1 MKKIFV
7 VLMAL
12 MALTFTQC
20 KPDNGNEDG
29 DKIRVRCDVPIN
41 SKGING
47 TRSDFADFTTDGS
60 IMWSVGTE
68 RLYLAVPNNGDPQII
83 ELVADE
89 HTMKANILAF
99 EGEVDENLLANGGV
113 YEVWYFGNS
122 KTYGPQTYSETK
134 SGDVIKSISGS
145 IATQSGNL
153 SDLGKYHIAK
163 TTVTAK
169 YEDGEIVLPLRG
181 TLRSEVAIA
190 HLDLNG
196 VNSLQG
202 NAVIGTDYTYS
213 YNVGSGQ
220 FEFAVTGGTS
230 INVTDGSAT
239 SYVMLLPNATNDV
252 VLESSKGTY
261 TFKNAIEANKFYFR
275 YLDNYVMAPLEW
287 EGGSGGGGGGGGVGL
302 ASFSYNFDD
311 GSLSGWRTFEGDG
324 NKGNGWVI
332 SPTYSGAMGIN
343 YSKNLKGTD
352 GTDCL
357 VSISWNSME
366 NDSQCYPNSYIVT
379 EEVCSIT
386 ANSVLTWK
394 VRAPGSSTGEC
405 YEVVV
410 SEDNSTFEAI
420 YTETIKNKSVMQS
433 RELNIAAVAADKV
446 GKSLYIGFRHYMPA
460 ANDYCTHVCIDDVAY
475 TSN

>member
-20 KPDNGNEDG
+20 KPDNGNEGG

-99 EGEVDENLLANGGV
+99 EGEVDENLLANGEV

-145 IATQSGNL
+145 ISTQSGNL

-169 YEDGEIVLPLRG
+169 YVDGEIVLPLRG

-190 HLDLNG
+190 HLDLDG

-202 NAVIGTDYTYS
+202 DAVIGTNYTYS
-213 YNVGSGQ
+213 YNAGSGQ

-261 TFKNAIEANKFYFR
+261 TFKNAIEANKFYFK
-275 YLDNYVMAPLEW
+275 YLEDYVKAPLEW
-287 EGGSGGGGGGGGVGL
+287 EGGSGGGAAGT
-302 ASFSYNFDD
+302 FSYNFDD
-311 GSLSGWRTFEGDG
+311 GSLSGWRTFTGSG
-324 NKGNGWVI
+324 NAGNGWVI
-332 SPTYSGAMGIN
+332 SPVVPSYYPATYQTI
-343 YSKNLKGTD
+343 YKGTD
-352 GTDCL
+352 GTECI
-357 VSISWNSME
+357 VSISYDNINGSP
-366 NDSQCYPNSYIVT
+366 YKPHAYIVT
-379 EEVCSIT
+379 DAAYSVS
-386 ANSVLTWK
+386 ANSVLTWN
-394 VRAPGSSTGEC
+394 VRAPFSSVGEY

-420 YTETIKNKSVMQS
+420 HSETVSNTNMAAKT
-433 RELNIAAVAADKV
+433 LNIADVAADKV
-446 GKSLYIGFRHYMPA
+446 GKSLYIGFRHYRA
-460 ANDYCTHVCIDDVAY
+460 SSNTNAGHICIDDV
-475 TSN
+475 TLSGN

>member
-1 MKKIFV
+1 MKKIFT
-7 VLMAL
+7 VLMVL

-20 KPDNGNEDG
+20 KPDNGNEGG

-99 EGEVDENLLANGGV
+99 EGEVDEDLLVNGEV

-181 TLRSEVAIA
+181 TLKSEVAIA
-190 HLDLNG
+190 HLDLDGVTELNG
-196 VNSLQG
+196 D
-202 NAVIGTDYTYS
+202 AVVGTNYTYS
-213 YNVGSGQ
+213 YNAGSGQ
-220 FEFAVTGGTS
+220 FEFDVTGGTS

-287 EGGSGGGGGGGGVGL
+287 TGGGSGGAAGT
-302 ASFSYNFDD
+302 FSYNFDD
-311 GSLSGWRTFEGDG
+311 GSLDGWRTFTGSG
-324 NKGNGWVI
+324 NYGNGWVI
-332 SPTYSGAMGIN
+332 SPYAHTY
-343 YSKNLKGTD
+343 YKGT
-352 GTDCL
+352 GETECI
-357 VSISWNSME
+357 VSISYDMMAGST
-366 NDSQCYPNSYIVT
+366 YKPVSYVVT
-379 EEVCSIT
+379 EESYLVL
-386 ANSVLTWK
+386 ANSVLTWNVK
-394 VRAPGSSTGEC
+394 APASGEGEY

-410 SEDNSTFEAI
+410 SEDNSTFETI
-420 YTETIKNKSVMQS
+420 SSETVSTATMTAKT
-433 RELNIAAVAADKV
+433 LNIANVAADKV
-446 GKSLYIGFRHYMPA
+446 GKSLYIGFRHYMP
-460 ANDYCTHVCIDDVAY
+460 NNKTTSNVSHICIDDVIL
-475 TSN
+475 SGN

>member
-20 KPDNGNEDG
+20 KPDNGNEGG

-99 EGEVDENLLANGGV
+99 EGEVDENLLANGEV

-145 IATQSGNL
+145 ISTQSGNL

-169 YEDGEIVLPLRG
+169 YVDGEIVLPLRG

-190 HLDLNG
+190 HLDLDG

-202 NAVIGTDYTYS
+202 DAVVGTNYTYS
-213 YNVGSGQ
+213 YNAGSGQ

-261 TFKNAIEANKFYFR
+261 TFKNAIEANKFYFK
-275 YLDNYVMAPLEW
+275 YLEDYVKAPLEW
-287 EGGSGGGGGGGGVGL
+287 EGGSGGGAAG
-302 ASFSYNFDD
+302 AFSYNFDD
-311 GSLSGWRTFEGDG
+311 GSLDGWRTFTGSG
-324 NKGNGWVI
+324 NYGNGWVI
-332 SPTYSGAMGIN
+332 SPYSNAF
-343 YSKNLKGTD
+343 YKGTD
-352 GTDCL
+352 GTNCL
-357 VSISWNSME
+357 VSISYDLLGS
-366 NDSQCYPNSYIVT
+366 SAYKPHAYIVT
-379 EEVCSIT
+379 DAAYSVS
-386 ANSVLTWK
+386 ANSVLTWN
-394 VRAPGSSTGEC
+394 VRAPYSSVGEY

-420 YTETIKNKSVMQS
+420 YSETVSNTNMVAKT
-433 RELNIAAVAADKV
+433 LNIADVAADKV
-446 GKSLYIGFRHYMPA
+446 GKSLYIGFRHYRDRSNTNA
-460 ANDYCTHVCIDDVAY
+460 AHICIDDV
-475 TSN
+475 TLSGN

>member
-12 MALTFTQC
+12 MALIFTQC
-20 KPDNGNEDG
+20 KPDNGNEGG

-99 EGEVDENLLANGGV
+99 EGEVDENLLANGEV

-145 IATQSGNL
+145 ISTQSGNL

-169 YEDGEIVLPLRG
+169 YVDGEIVLPLRG

-190 HLDLNG
+190 HLDLDG

-202 NAVIGTDYTYS
+202 DAVIGTNYTYS
-213 YNVGSGQ
+213 YNAGSGQ
-220 FEFAVTGGTS
+220 FEFDVTGGTS

-261 TFKNAIEANKFYFR
+261 TFKNAIEANKFYFK
-275 YLDNYVMAPLEW
+275 YLEDYVKAPLEW
-287 EGGSGGGGGGGGVGL
+287 EGGSGGGAAG
-302 ASFSYNFDD
+302 AFSYNFDD
-311 GSLSGWRTFEGDG
+311 GSLSGWRTFTGANYSGD
-324 NKGNGWVI
+324 GWVI
-332 SPTYSGAMGIN
+332 SPYSNAF
-343 YSKNLKGTD
+343 YKGTG
-352 GTDCL
+352 GTNCL
-357 VSISWNSME
+357 VSISY
-366 NDSQCYPNSYIVT
+366 DLTTGGTYKPHTYIVT
-379 EEVCSIT
+379 EEAYMVS
-386 ANSVLTWK
+386 ANSVLTWN
-394 VRAPGSSTGEC
+394 VRAPYSVGEY
-405 YEVVV
+405 YEIVV

-420 YTETIKNKSVMQS
+420 YSETVSNTNMAAKT
-433 RELNIAAVAADKV
+433 LNIADVAAGKV
-446 GKSLYIGFRHYMPA
+446 GKSLYIGFRHYRDRANTNA
-460 ANDYCTHVCIDDVAY
+460 AHICIDDVIL
-475 TSN
+475 SGN

>member
-20 KPDNGNEDG
+20 KPDNGNEGG

-68 RLYLAVPNNGDPQII
+68 RLYLAVPNNRDPQII

-99 EGEVDENLLANGGV
+99 EGEVDENLLANGEV

-145 IATQSGNL
+145 ISTQSGNL

-190 HLDLNG
+190 HLDLDG

-202 NAVIGTDYTYS
+202 DAVVGTNYTYS
-213 YNVGSGQ
+213 YNAGSGQ

-239 SYVMLLPNATNDV
+239 SYVMLLPNENNDV

-287 EGGSGGGGGGGGVGL
+287 EGGSGGGAAG
-302 ASFSYNFDD
+302 AFSYNFDD
-311 GSLSGWRTFEGDG
+311 GSLDGWRTFTGSG
-324 NKGNGWVI
+324 NYGNGWVI
-332 SPTYSGAMGIN
+332 SPYSNAF
-343 YSKNLKGTD
+343 YKGTD
-352 GTDCL
+352 GTNCL
-357 VSISWNSME
+357 VSISYDLLGS
-366 NDSQCYPNSYIVT
+366 SVYKPHAYIVT
-379 EEVCSIT
+379 DAAYSVS
-386 ANSVLTWK
+386 ANSVLTWN
-394 VRAPGSSTGEC
+394 VRAPYSVGEY

-420 YTETIKNKSVMQS
+420 YSETVTNSAMAPKT
-433 RELNIAAVAADKV
+433 LNFADVAADKV
-446 GKSLYIGFRHYMPA
+446 GKSLYIGFRHYRASSNSSA
-460 ANDYCTHVCIDDVAY
+460 AHICIDDV
-475 TSN
+475 TLSGN

>member
-1 MKKIFV
+1 MRKIFTV
-7 VLMAL
+7 LMLLMAL
-12 MALTFTQC
+12 MFTQC
-20 KPDNGNEDG
+20 KPDNGNDG
-29 DKIRVRCDVPIN
+29 DVRKVKVTCEIPIN
-41 SKGING
+41 NDGL
-47 TRSDFADFTTDGS
+47 RSDFGKLMTDGS

-68 RLYLAVPNNGDPQII
+68 RVYLAVLNNGDPQII

-89 HTMKANILAF
+89 HTVKANILAF
-99 EGEVDENLLANGGV
+99 EGEVDEALLANGEE

-122 KTYGPQTYSETK
+122 KTDGVPTYTETK

-153 SDLGKYHIAK
+153 SDLGKYHVAK

-169 YEDGEIVLPLRG
+169 FEDGEIVLPLRG
-181 TLRSEVAIA
+181 MLKNVLAIA
-190 HLDLNG
+190 HLDLDG

-202 NAVIGTDYTYS
+202 NAVIGTNYTYS
-213 YNVGSGQ
+213 YNAGSGQ
-220 FEFAVTGGTS
+220 FEFAVADGTS

-239 SYVMLLPNATNDV
+239 SYVMLLPNANNDV

-261 TFKNAIEANKFYFR
+261 TFKNAIESNKFYFK

-287 EGGSGGGGGGGGVGL
+287 EGGSGGGGGGGGGGL

-311 GSLSGWRTFEGDG
+311 GSLSGWRTFTDSG

-332 SPTYSGAMGIN
+332 SPTYSGLQGIAYNRN
-343 YSKNLKGTD
+343 YKGTD

-394 VRAPGSSTGEC
+394 VRAPGSSTGEY

-460 ANDYCTHVCIDDVAY
+460 TDDYCTHVCIDDVAY

>member
-1 MKKIFV
+1 MKKIFTV
-7 VLMAL
+7 LMVLMAL
-12 MALTFTQC
+12 AFTQC
-20 KPDNGNEDG
+20 KPDNGNEGG

-41 SKGING
+41 SKGVNG

-68 RLYLAVPNNGDPQII
+68 RLYLAIPNNGNPQII
-83 ELVADE
+83 ELLADE

-99 EGEVDENLLANGGV
+99 EGEVDEGILEQNGV

-169 YEDGEIVLPLRG
+169 YENGEIVLPLRG
-181 TLRSEVAIA
+181 TLKSEVAIA
-190 HLDLNG
+190 HLDLDGVTKLNG
-196 VNSLQG
+196 D
-202 NAVIGTDYTYS
+202 AVVGTNYTYS
-213 YNVGSGQ
+213 YNAGSGQ

-287 EGGSGGGGGGGGVGL
+287 VGGGAAGT
-302 ASFSYNFDD
+302 FSYNFDD
-311 GSLSGWRTFEGDG
+311 GSLDGWRTFIIGDG
-324 NKGNGWVI
+324 NYDNGWVI
-332 SPTYSGAMGIN
+332 SPVYTGWMAGYTA
-343 YSKNLKGTD
+343 YYKGTNSTNGIVSMSVAVAD
-352 GTDCL
+352 GGTR
-357 VSISWNSME
+357 
-366 NDSQCYPNSYIVT
+366 YTPNAYIVT
-379 EEVCSIT
+379 TESYKIT
-386 ANSVLTWK
+386 SSSVLTWQ
-394 VRAPGSSTGEC
+394 VRAPSTLGSVGEY

-420 YTETIKNKSVMQS
+420 YTENIDNNDAFAART
-433 RELNIAAVAADKV
+433 LNIAAVAADKV
-446 GKSLYIGFRHYMPA
+446 GKSLYIGFRHYRASSNGNA
-460 ANDYCTHVCIDDVAY
+460 AHICIDDV
-475 TSN
+475 TLSGN

>member
-1 MKKIFV
+1 MKKIFT
-7 VLMAL
+7 VLMVL

-20 KPDNGNEDG
+20 KPDNGNEGG

-41 SKGING
+41 SKGVNG

-68 RLYLAVPNNGDPQII
+68 RLYLAVPNNGDHQII

-99 EGEVDENLLANGGV
+99 EGEVDEGILEQNGV

-181 TLRSEVAIA
+181 TLKSEVAIA
-190 HLDLNG
+190 HLDLDGVTKLNG
-196 VNSLQG
+196 D
-202 NAVIGTDYTYS
+202 AVIGTNYTYS
-213 YNVGSGQ
+213 YNAGSGQ

-287 EGGSGGGGGGGGVGL
+287 VGGGAAGT
-302 ASFSYNFDD
+302 FSYNFDD
-311 GSLSGWRTFEGDG
+311 GSLDGWRTFEGSG
-324 NKGNGWVI
+324 NDGNGWVI
-332 SPTYSGAMGIN
+332 SPMYSGPLGNIYN
-343 YSKNLKGTD
+343 PYYKGTD
-352 GTDCL
+352 GTNCL
-357 VSISWNSME
+357 VSISYDQLNSVP
-366 NDSQCYPNSYIVT
+366 YKPNAYIVT
-379 EEVCSIT
+379 KESYLVL
-386 ANSVLTWK
+386 ANSVLTWNVK
-394 VRAPGSSTGEC
+394 APFGFAEY
-405 YEVVV
+405 YEIVV

-420 YTETIKNKSVMQS
+420 FSGTVTNSGMATET
-433 RELNIAAVAADKV
+433 LNIADVAAGKV
-446 GKSLYIGFRHYMPA
+446 GKSLYIGIRHYMSA
-460 ANDYCTHVCIDDVAY
+460 YNNGTSAHICIDDV
-475 TSN
+475 TLSGN